1 VREADAYLA
10 DLGRCLAAGEGSEG
24 ALDGV
29 RQELAL
35 WKEAATGE
43 YLTGELSAVDLTVY
57 PFLALFPRLAGR
69 RADFV
74 KDDVIGPR
82 LPVWIDRMQSLPIVE
97 RARPPDWK

>member
-10 DLGRCLAAGEGSEG
+10 DLGRCLAAGEG

-57 PFLALFPRLAGR
+57 PFLPLFRRLVGR

-74 KDDVIGPR
+74 KEDVIGPR

-97 RARPPDWK
+97 RTRPPNWK

>member
-1 VREADAYLA
+1 M
-10 DLGRCLAAGEGSEG
+10 
-24 ALDGV
+24 

-35 WKEAATGE
+35 WKDAATGE

-57 PFLALFPRLAGR
+57 PFLALFPRHAGR

-97 RARPPDWK
+97 RTRPPDWK